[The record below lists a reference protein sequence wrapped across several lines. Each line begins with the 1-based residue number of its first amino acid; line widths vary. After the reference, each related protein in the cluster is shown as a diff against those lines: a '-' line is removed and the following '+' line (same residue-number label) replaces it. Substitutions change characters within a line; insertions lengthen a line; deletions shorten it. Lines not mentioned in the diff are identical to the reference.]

1 MLIGAVKPGAGP
13 PPIPVRFRVGVG
25 LGIASQARPSEQFAR
40 VFVGLSAR
48 GLGARRLSLLG
59 GPGITRLR
67 HRPRVDPSI
76 HVITLLIEK
85 TS

>member
-1 MLIGAVKPGAGP
+1 MEQFQQRHGEMEGIVECP
-13 PPIPVRFRVGVG
+13 P
-25 LGIASQARPSEQFAR
+25 LASQARPSEQFAR

-76 HVITLLIEK
+76 HVITLLIEEI
-85 TS
+85 TALVIR